1 VVKAL
6 KQTPAYDVI
15 IVNFANPDM
24 VGHTGNL
31 EAAKKAIQ
39 VVDTCIGRILQALA
53 EVHGRALITS
63 DHGNA
68 EQMWDEISR
77 SPHTQHTL
85 NPVTLYVA
93 GEGMSNF
100 HLSSGGRLADIA
112 PTLLELMGLP
122 KPEAMTGQSLIGT
135 A

>member
-1 VVKAL
+1 L
-6 KQTPAYDVI
+6 KQKPAYDLI

-31 EAAKKAIQ
+31 EAAKKAVR
-39 VVDTCIGRILQALA
+39 VVDGCIGRILQKLS
-53 EVHGRALITS
+53 EVYGRALITS

-68 EQMWDEISR
+68 EQMWDDVSQ

-93 GEGMSNF
+93 GEGVSNF
-100 HLSSGGRLADIA
+100 HLRADGRLADIA
-112 PTLLELMGLP
+112 PTLLELMGIP
-122 KPEAMTGQSLIGT
+122 QPDAMTGRSLLEII
-135 A
+135 